1 MRRLVLTATLVA
13 LGVLAL
19 HPSARTQ
26 QTPST
31 PAPATPVQT
40 APPKDAP
47 LNPALPTVFIVGDS
61 TARNSADLGWGDH
74 FAMFFDTTKVNIA
87 NRARAG
93 RSSRSYYNEGSWARV
108 LLTIKRGDYVLFQ
121 MGHND
126 GNADPDDVQKDEKGR
141 LSLAGLG
148 DETVSVPIAMPMAT
162 GPLAGQ
168 TTETVHTYGWYMRRF
183 IADTRAKGATPIL
196 LTPTVR
202 NIWKK
207 EKVERDFG
215 FNDIDRQLAAAE
227 KIDLIDVASV
237 EADRLQALGEQKA
250 TLLYPIDHTH
260 TSAEGAQDVAHDVTV
275 ALRAANSPVAA
286 FLK

>member
-1 MRRLVLTATLVA
+1 MRRAIYSATVVA
-13 LGVLAL
+13 LGLLTL
-19 HPSARTQ
+19 HPIARTQ
-26 QTPST
+26 QTPAA
-31 PAPATPVQT
+31 APATESPAQ
-40 APPKDAP
+40 PPKKDPP

-61 TARNSADLGWGDH
+61 TAREGPDLGWGDH
-74 FAMFFDTTKVNIA
+74 FAMFFDTARVNIA

-93 RSSRSYYNEGSWARV
+93 RSSRSYFNEGSWARV
-108 LLTIKRGDYVLFQ
+108 LLTVKRGDFVLFQ

-126 GNADPDDVQKDEKGR
+126 GNADPDDVKADEKGR

-148 DETVSVPIAMPMAT
+148 DETVSVPIAMPSAT
-162 GPLAGQ
+162 GPLAGL

-183 IADTRAKGATPIL
+183 IDDTRAKGATPIL

-207 EKVERDFG
+207 GKVERDSG
-215 FNDIDRQLAAAE
+215 FNDFDRQLADAE
-227 KIDLIDVASV
+227 KIALVDVASV
-237 EADRLQALGEQKA
+237 EADRLQALGEEKA
-250 TLLYPIDHTH
+250 TLLFPIDHSH
-260 TSAEGAQDVAHDVTV
+260 TNAEGAQDVAHDVTV

>member
-1 MRRLVLTATLVA
+1 
-13 LGVLAL
+13 
-19 HPSARTQ
+19 
-26 QTPST
+26 
-31 PAPATPVQT
+31 
-40 APPKDAP
+40 
-47 LNPALPTVFIVGDS
+47 
-61 TARNSADLGWGDH
+61 
-74 FAMFFDTTKVNIA
+74 MFFDTSRVNIA
-87 NRARAG
+87 NRSRDG
-93 RSSRSYYNEGSWARV
+93 RSSRSYFNEGSWART
-108 LLTIKRGDYVLFQ
+108 LLAIKRGDFVLFQ

-126 GNADPDDVQKDEKGR
+126 GNADPDDVRSDDKGR

-148 DETVSVPIAMPMAT
+148 EETVSVPIEMPSAT
-162 GPLAGQ
+162 GPLAGL

-207 EKVERDFG
+207 DKVERDSG
-215 FNDIDRQLAAAE
+215 FNDFDRQLADAE
-227 KIDLIDVASV
+227 HIELVDVASV
-237 EADRLQALGEQKA
+237 EADRLQALGEEKA
-250 TLLYPIDHTH
+250 TLLFPIDHSH